1 MLMWYDISTTPEDL
15 CAGMVVKDVV
25 SSDVG
30 ILVKRYNVMEG
41 WPESGPVWAWDI
53 LWTGPGTESANRY
66 QPYTENGLEH
76 MIEAGTYLHFSVCDL
91 EKI

>member
-1 MLMWYDISTTPEDL
+1 MYVKLSPGDIIVDEMTGDIGLLLGRYDVLGGIYNREIYEEDE
-15 CAGMVVKDVV
+15 
-25 SSDVG
+25 
-30 ILVKRYNVMEG
+30 IEI
-41 WPESGPVWAWDI
+41 WAWDI